1 MQNRS
6 ALSEL
11 NGATVL
17 VTGGA
22 GLIGSRITAQLTQL
36 GARPI
41 ALCNMNAYPEH
52 VYSGVFGVDTTH
64 PDTVIGDVRE
74 TALVRKL
81 VAESDYV
88 IHAAALA
95 DVAACTREPADAI
108 DINIAGTQAVL
119 DAVAASHRVR
129 RMVFVSSASVYGDGE
144 PEETES
150 RDLLAMRQLLESVHG
165 RIPRQ
170 FHEFDSMRP
179 VSVYG
184 ATKAWGE
191 QQTAIVLG
199 QVGISYSIVRYF
211 SVYGEPQTIK
221 PNSHSWVVAW
231 FAARASLG
239 LPLHLNGGGGQVRD
253 LTHVEDIVE
262 GTLRALVSPGA
273 HNETINIGTGIATS
287 IRDVAELVRA
297 HYPDT
302 ELLETPLLAGD
313 PLGGYASVRHM
324 ENVLG
329 WTPKVPLTDGVER
342 YVRWLQ
348 STPQAAPDWLL
359 QSTPL

>member
-1 MQNRS
+1 M
-6 ALSEL
+6 
-11 NGATVL
+11 
-17 VTGGA
+17 
-22 GLIGSRITAQLTQL
+22 
-36 GARPI
+36 
-41 ALCNMNAYPEH
+41 
-52 VYSGVFGVDTTH
+52 
-64 PDTVIGDVRE
+64 
-74 TALVRKL
+74 RKL
-81 VAESDYV
+81 VAETDYV

-108 DINIAGTQAVL
+108 DVNIAGTQAVL

-211 SVYGEPQTIK
+211 SLYGEPQTVK

-253 LTHVEDIVE
+253 LTHVEDIAE
-262 GTLRALVSPGA
+262 GTLRALVSPGPTTRRSTSA
-273 HNETINIGTGIATS
+273 PASPPASGTSRSWSGPTTRTPNSWRRPCRPVTRSAATPRS
-287 IRDVAELVRA
+287 AAWRTSWAGRRRCRSRTGGAIRAVAADHATGSTGLAVT
-297 HYPDT
+297 DN
-302 ELLETPLLAGD
+302 TPLRKPSSGPPVPPGAGYR
-313 PLGGYASVRHM
+313 PASRAR
-324 ENVLG
+324 NPPSPPA
-329 WTPKVPLTDGVER
+329 TTNSPKAG
-342 YVRWLQ
+342 
-348 STPQAAPDWLL
+348 S
-359 QSTPL
+359 S